1 MNASLPKLD
10 DLDRAILKTLMA
22 DARTPYAEMAK
33 QFDVSPATIHVR
45 IEKMKSADIIEGT
58 EVIINTKKLG
68 YDVCCFIGINLN
80 AARDY
85 HSALEKLNA
94 LDEVVEAYYT
104 TGAYNIFVKLM
115 CKSIEE
121 LQFVLIDKL
130 QAIDEVQSTETLIS
144 LQNPINRNDKSSK
157 IFYKK
162 CTKKANRSVGLMF
175 LLNLRRNTR
184 MAQQCVDLWLAATEA
199 LKQLHWLFTAPHF

>member
-1 MNASLPKLD
+1 MTSQIRID
-10 DLDRAILKTLMA
+10 DLDREILNTLMN

-33 QFDVSPATIHVR
+33 RFNVSPATVHVR
-45 IEKMKSADIIEGT
+45 VEKMRAAEIITGT
-58 EVIINTKKLG
+58 EVIINPKLLG

-85 HSALEKLNA
+85 HSALRKLNE

-121 LQFVLIDKL
+121 LQYVLIDKL

-144 LQNPINRNDKSSK
+144 LQNPISRNVK
-157 IFYKK
+157 
-162 CTKKANRSVGLMF
+162 
-175 LLNLRRNTR
+175 
-184 MAQQCVDLWLAATEA
+184 
-199 LKQLHWLFTAPHF
+199 P

>member
-1 MNASLPKLD
+1 MTSQIRID
-10 DLDRAILKTLMA
+10 DLDREILNTLMN

-33 QFDVSPATIHVR
+33 RFNVSPATVHVR
-45 IEKMKSADIIEGT
+45 VEKMRAAEIITGT
-58 EVIINTKKLG
+58 EVIINPKLLG

-85 HSALEKLNA
+85 HSALAKLNE

-121 LQFVLIDKL
+121 LQYVLIDKL

-144 LQNPINRNDKSSK
+144 LQNPINRNVK
-157 IFYKK
+157 
-162 CTKKANRSVGLMF
+162 
-175 LLNLRRNTR
+175 
-184 MAQQCVDLWLAATEA
+184 
-199 LKQLHWLFTAPHF
+199 P

>member
-1 MNASLPKLD
+1 MTQPPRID
-10 DLDRAILKTLMA
+10 DLDRDILNALMN
-22 DARTPYAEMAK
+22 DARIPYAEMAK
-33 QFDVSPATIHVR
+33 RFNVSPATVHVR
-45 IEKMKSADIIEGT
+45 VEKMRAAEIITGT
-58 EVIINTKKLG
+58 EVVVNPKLLG

-85 HSALEKLNA
+85 HSALAKLNE

-121 LQFVLIDKL
+121 LQYVLIDKL

-144 LQNPINRNDKSSK
+144 LQNPINRNV
-157 IFYKK
+157 
-162 CTKKANRSVGLMF
+162 R
-175 LLNLRRNTR
+175 
-184 MAQQCVDLWLAATEA
+184 
-199 LKQLHWLFTAPHF
+199 P